1 VSAGS
6 AASSVPVDATEQVA
20 ARLVEIGDTVL
31 NVNGWWRVVALDN
44 HGDHIDLWLGERS
57 RPFRERKRPDDLVAR
72 ASGQLTPPTSA

>member
-1 VSAGS
+1 MSAGS

-31 NVNGWWRVVALDN
+31 NVNGWRVVALDN
-44 HGDHIDLWLGERS
+44 HGDQIDLWRGESSRS
-57 RPFRERKRPDDLVAR
+57 FRERKRPDDLVAR